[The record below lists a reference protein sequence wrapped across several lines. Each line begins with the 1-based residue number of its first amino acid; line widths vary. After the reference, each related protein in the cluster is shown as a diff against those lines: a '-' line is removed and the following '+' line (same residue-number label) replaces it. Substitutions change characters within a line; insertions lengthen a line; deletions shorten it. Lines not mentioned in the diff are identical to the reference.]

1 MVVKNPVNPNVDYD
15 FGSLCS
21 HLITLGFLQDQAYA
35 HRFSLSDTNL
45 KGVYWLEF
53 PGSMRLVATWDIE
66 YMLWA
71 AKRAKDENGKFIQ
84 DFLEDIVKGAYSSKS
99 QLLLKMNISG
109 F

>member
-1 MVVKNPVNPNVDYD
+1 MVIKNPVNPNVDYD

-21 HLITLGFLQDQAYA
+21 HLITLGFLRGQTYAY
-35 HRFSLSDTNL
+35 RFSLSDATL
-45 KGVYWLEF
+45 KGTYFLEF
-53 PGSMRLVATWDIE
+53 PSSMCFVATWDIE

-84 DFLEDIVKGAYSSKS
+84 DFLEDIVKGVYSSKS